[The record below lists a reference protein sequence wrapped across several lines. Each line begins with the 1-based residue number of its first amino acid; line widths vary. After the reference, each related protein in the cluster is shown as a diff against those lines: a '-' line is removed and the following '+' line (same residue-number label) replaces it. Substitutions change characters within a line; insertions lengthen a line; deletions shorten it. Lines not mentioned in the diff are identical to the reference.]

1 MPTPDRAGGTP
12 GAAPAGEPDYRM
24 SLAAERTFLAY
35 VRTSL
40 ALLAGGVAIVG
51 ALPDAGHLAVRRVL
65 GALLVLLGLFVAVEA
80 RRRFRSVDHAIRR
93 GQVLPRTPLVT
104 VVALGVVAAA
114 ALALIL
120 VLLL

>member
-1 MPTPDRAGGTP
+1 MTVRRRADVRCDDARVGPTGPTVPPPDRAGGTP
-12 GAAPAGEPDYRM
+12 GAAPEGEPDYRM
-24 SLAAERTFLAY
+24 SLAADA
-35 VRTSL
+35 
-40 ALLAGGVAIVG
+40 
-51 ALPDAGHLAVRRVL
+51 AGHLAVRRVL
-65 GALLVLLGLFVAVEA
+65 GALLVLLGMFVAVEA

-93 GQVLPRTPLVT
+93 GQALPRTPLVT